1 MEKDHRGEKTA
12 LVAALVEKMAP
23 AAALVAMMTATALQ
37 TATRRRWT
45 TARADETAAALVMEA
60 AVQVCLDEDEDFR
73 SRAHR
78 RLYRGR
84 PFSTGSHYGPVLKAL

>member
-1 MEKDHRGEKTA
+1 
-12 LVAALVEKMAP
+12 MAP
-23 AAALVAMMTATALQ
+23 AAAMVAMMTAAALQ

-60 AVQVCLDEDEDFR
+60 AVQVCLDEDEDCFR

-78 RLYRGR
+78 CLYRGG
-84 PFSTGSHYGPVLKAL
+84 PFSTSLNTGA